1 MRQQPWSSITATLS
15 WKRVAVALLLAV
27 SCAHAQA
34 PATAG
39 RPLKDAAGRD
49 LAIPAPD
56 RPTLLLFLR
65 PGQSQSDEAVKIAT
79 TLAKDRS
86 LQVVGIISGDDAAAG
101 AARLTAARFGNGQAW
116 PIVTDTDYAASGRF
130 AVRVWPTTVIINKS
144 GESTAHLAGLP
155 VTFVND
161 LAAHLDFAAGKI
173 DRAGLQKALADREI
187 VADSAQQ
194 KAARHVEVALR
205 LAAKGM
211 AEQAR
216 AELARAL
223 ELKVTEPHLLLSM
236 TRVHLMTGDPKE
248 ALALLAQIKDGQ
260 FPAGEISTLKGWAA
274 LQSGQ
279 WDQAKTLLTSA
290 VMLNPDPAEACYLLG
305 RVYEHEND
313 LPKATQ
319 FYRKAFE
326 RSPLGKEM
334 GTLPSPPPSPPPSS
348 PR

>member
-1 MRQQPWSSITATLS
+1 MQPWSFSPANLP
-15 WKRVAVALLLAV
+15 WKRAAFALLLAV
-27 SCAHAQA
+27 SWVQAQA
-34 PATAG
+34 PATAAK
-39 RPLKDAAGRD
+39 PLRD
-49 LAIPAPD
+49 TTGADLQIPAPD
-56 RPTLLLFLR
+56 KPTLLLFLR

-86 LQVVGIISGDDAAAG
+86 LQVIGIISGDDAAAG
-101 AARLTAARFGNGQAW
+101 TARLTAARFGNGQAW
-116 PIVTDTDYAASGRF
+116 RIVTDTDYTASGRY
-130 AVRVWPTTVIINKS
+130 AVRVWPTTVVVNKV

-155 VTFVND
+155 VTFAND

-173 DRAGLQKALADREI
+173 DKAGLQKALADREV

-211 AEQAR
+211 ADQAR
-216 AELARAL
+216 AELARAV
-223 ELKVTEPHLLLSM
+223 ELKVSEPHLLLSM
-236 TRVHLMTGDPKE
+236 TRVHLMTGNPKE

-260 FPAGEISTLKGWAA
+260 FPAGEINTLKGWAA
-274 LQSGQ
+274 VQSGQ

-290 VMLNPDPAEACYLLG
+290 SLLNPDPAEACYLLG

-313 LPKATQ
+313 LPKAAQ

-334 GTLPSPPPSPPPSS
+334 GTLLPPP
-348 PR
+348 R